1 MGASLNGGI
10 PKWGLSLYWE
20 SGVKC
25 HIGIVS
31 GQMIPVKGIN
41 VVVVDDMN
49 WPK

>member
-1 MGASLNGGI
+1 MGGSLNGGCHYI
-10 PKWGLSLYWE
+10 GSQE

-31 GQMIPVKGIN
+31 GQMITVKGIN